1 MGAPGEPLRPYA
13 ARLPLSPVEWAC
25 VAFAAIVAFGFFGH
39 ELALSVRVGRDPVRT
54 TWRGRS
60 PRAGSSAGL
69 KVRRC
74 GPTAYPLLL
83 SLVVRAAAATGL
95 SFVALLFALQLF
107 AYGAAVLLLRRAL
120 APASPEAAR
129 IAFCGLIVNW
139 YVLIYTPAEPD
150 REPVAHAARRRR
162 GVLGADLA
170 QRIRGLAR
178 ARGQSRRRLGID
190 GAARQRVPGRGVGIR
205 AWPCCGCG
213 SGRRR
218 FAPRTSRRSRP
229 SASRFPIAPQFV
241 INVGHYGQAT
251 PFVTADLGRLQQSL
265 GVQYIKYA
273 TALPPVPKAPIPYDN
288 PLLPGT
294 RLDETAPLAWYA
306 DYPLRGVA
314 TLALHTFNLTDQ
326 DLLFTYSRDLRPWYR
341 IPLGIVNHAAVAL
354 GVVGLVLLGR
364 RLRATNEP
372 HGRDA
377 WIVLLA
383 LIAANWATYVW
394 TAVEMRFG
402 AVLLLVLFPL
412 AGYAVIAVAARGARV
427 RRAVAVGTAAYVVL
441 ALGLSGWVRDQA
453 PLIRD
458 ADRAGERHA
467 QKDATLR
474 SI

>member
-1 MGAPGEPLRPYA
+1 MAREIA
-13 ARLPLSPVEWAC
+13 ARGLFSRVE
-25 VAFAAIVAFGFFGH
+25 GS
-39 ELALSVRVGRDPVRT
+39 EMRT
-54 TWRGRS
+54 Y
-60 PRAGSSAGL
+60 
-69 KVRRC
+69 
-74 GPTAYPLLL
+74 AYPFLL

-139 YVLIYTPAEPD
+139 YVLIYTPESLTESLSLTLLIVVAACWVQIW
-150 REPVAHAARRRR
+150 RNGFAAWPVLAGSLVAGWALMVRPANAFLVAAW
-162 GVLGADLA
+162 GFGLGL
-170 QRIRGLAR
+170 LW
-178 ARGQSRRRLGID
+178 L
-190 GAARQRVPGRGVGIR
+190 RQRPPAVRTAYLAALAAVGI
-205 AWPCCGCG
+205 AL
-213 SGRRR
+213 
-218 FAPRTSRRSRP
+218 
-229 SASRFPIAPQFV
+229 PIAPQFV
-241 INVGHYGQAT
+241 INVVHYGQAT